1 MMGIEEKV
9 QTKSMGN
16 IVNKIIAENFP
27 NHEKKKSIQI
37 QEVSDSTETRPQ
49 HIIAKTLSTE
59 NKKRILKEAR
69 EKYQVTYKSKSVRI
83 TDFTTESLKQ
93 RRHGNEVFQVLKEN
107 NCKP

>member
-1 MMGIEEKV
+1 MRKRSPCRYRRSLTPQRQG
-9 QTKSMGN
+9 QNTNS
-16 IVNKIIAENFP
+16 
-27 NHEKKKSIQI
+27 S
-37 QEVSDSTETRPQ
+37 Q